1 MTQLYSNLIRLA
13 LFEVVLYFF
22 DHTNPVLSTI
32 RAMFRNLLFFLA
44 TNFLIGCSEPYIDA
58 PEAEVHGSIFTVLGI
73 PAEATDRPTIAHIN
87 IVNLDQNGVNDV
99 LVCDVSGHQVTW
111 IQNQV
116 EKIILSNI
124 DGPVH
129 AETVDID
136 GDGDLD
142 VLIAAMGVILPST
155 AHTGKVIILEN
166 DGNEL
171 FTKHVIAENIQRVTD
186 VQAGD
191 LDGDGDLDLSVA
203 QFGYTQ
209 GQVQWFENEGDW
221 DFTPHQLINRS
232 GAIHAPIVDIDNDGD
247 LDIVAL
253 LSQEWETVVAFVNN
267 GSGSFMPEILHDV
280 ADADFSSSGIQI
292 ADLDK
297 DGDKDILWTNGDA
310 FVSVDYRP
318 LPSHGLQWLE
328 NHGNRDFEFHRIG
341 KMEGAYGPTAIDF
354 DNDGDVDIVTV
365 SEFAFWDKP
374 ETPSV
379 VWWEQGDNMSF
390 TKHTIAKTPTH
401 LVTCDV
407 GDINNDGKPDI
418 VVGGM
423 ALYPP
428 FDRITRIAVW
438 HNDGNAFQESHS
450 VTLPKQIQFEL
461 QKLKSSGLR
470 GMFLQANGFDSI
482 NAYNIAFQED
492 SENAKWP
499 YYIGLLLVAEGNSND
514 ALDYFK
520 QAELIDSTYSP
531 LLTRLGE
538 LYVGIGD
545 VEIAKEYF
553 VKADSNHARV
563 ALAQLSADDE
573 NWVEVIE
580 ILKGI
585 NTQAAS
591 SLVLTA
597 KAMVEGTTQK
607 SFAAI
612 DMGYQMDDPWLEEV
626 EEMCILAPHLVTQ
639 AQTDF
644 ISGKVDSAERLLRR
658 AIAIDPNDKDARL
671 ALATILLRGNRLNS
685 DSIAES
691 IVHLEAGLKSDPSYV
706 MMRTK
711 YGWALY
717 LSQRY
722 SEAQAVWFSILEDEP
737 NHSPAFANLA
747 QLAYQQQQFA
757 NSYAYFK
764 KAFDVPDDSPFA
776 MSQDP
781 TFRAETL
788 YRYSLAS
795 TKMGRQG
802 HSKKLIE
809 EAIGL
814 VPSNAT
820 YQFEL
825 GNLLISEQQFKT
837 ALNHLE
843 IANALQPNNPRILA
857 ALGFSWFKLEDA
869 SQSVLFLEN
878 AVKLAPTFALG
889 WFHLGNSQVALGDI
903 QSATESFKV
912 AVQLQPTFT
921 VAIEA
926 LSKLKGK

>member
-1 MTQLYSNLIRLA
+1 
-13 LFEVVLYFF
+13 
-22 DHTNPVLSTI
+22 
-32 RAMFRNLLFFLA
+32 MFRNLLFIFA
-44 TNFLIGCSEPYIDA
+44 TIFLIGCSDTYIDA
-58 PEAEVHGSIFTVLGI
+58 PEAEVHDSVFSVLGI

-87 IVNLDQNGVNDV
+87 IVNLDQDGVNDV

-116 EKIILSNI
+116 EKVILSNI

-129 AETVDID
+129 AETADMD

-221 DFTPHQLINRS
+221 KFVPHQLINRS

-247 LDIVAL
+247 LDIVTL

-267 GSGSFMPEILHDV
+267 GRGSFMPEILHDV

-292 ADLDK
+292 VDLDK
-297 DGDKDILWTNGDA
+297 DGDQDILWTNGDA

-318 LPSHGLQWLE
+318 LPTHGLQWLE
-328 NHGNRDFEFHRIG
+328 NHGNRDFEYHRIG

-354 DNDGDVDIVTV
+354 DNDGDIDIVTV
-365 SEFAFWDKP
+365 SEFAFWDNP

-379 VWWEQGDNMSF
+379 VWWEQEDNISF
-390 TKHTIAKTPTH
+390 TKHTIAKKPTH

-438 HNDGNAFQESHS
+438 HNDGNEFQESHS
-450 VTLPKQIQFEL
+450 TTLPKQIQLEL

-470 GMFLQANGFDSI
+470 GMFLQANGFESI
-482 NAYNIAFQED
+482 NEYNTAFQED

-499 YYIGLLLVAEGNSND
+499 YYIGLIHVTEGNSNI

-520 QAELIDSTYSP
+520 QAQRIDSAYSP

-538 LYVGIGD
+538 LYVGTGD
-545 VEIAKEYF
+545 VELAKEYF
-553 VKADSNHARV
+553 VKADSNYARV
-563 ALAQLSADDE
+563 ALAQLSADVG
-573 NWVEVIE
+573 NWIEVIE
-580 ILKGI
+580 ILQDT

-591 SLVLTA
+591 SLVFTA
-597 KAMVEGTTQK
+597 KAMLAGTTQK

-612 DMGYQMDDPWLEEV
+612 DMGYQMEDPWRDEV
-626 EEMCILAPHLVTQ
+626 EAMCILAPHLVTQ

-644 ISGKVDSAERLLRR
+644 IAGRVDSAERLLRR
-658 AIAIDPNDKDARL
+658 AIKIDPDNKDARL
-671 ALATILLRGNRLNS
+671 ALANILLGGNRLS
-685 DSIAES
+685 PESIAES
-691 IVHLEAGLKSDPSYV
+691 IAHLEAGLKSDPTYV
-706 MMRTK
+706 MTRTK

-747 QLAYQQQQFA
+747 QLAYQQKQFA
-757 NSYAYFK
+757 NSYTYFK
-764 KAFDVPDDSPFA
+764 RAFDVPNDSPFA

-788 YRYSLAS
+788 YRYSLAA
-795 TKMGRQG
+795 TKIGNQG
-802 HSKKLIE
+802 HSKILLEEVIE
-809 EAIGL
+809 L

-825 GNLLISEQQFKT
+825 GNLLIGEKQFND
-837 ALNHLE
+837 ALKHLE
-843 IANALQPNNPRILA
+843 IANALQPDNPRMLA
-857 ALGFSWFKLEDA
+857 ALGFIWFKLKDA
-869 SQSVLFLEN
+869 SQSVKFLEK
-878 AVKLAPTFALG
+878 AVRLAPTFALG

-921 VAIEA
+921 VAIDA
-926 LSKLKGK
+926 LSKIKGK